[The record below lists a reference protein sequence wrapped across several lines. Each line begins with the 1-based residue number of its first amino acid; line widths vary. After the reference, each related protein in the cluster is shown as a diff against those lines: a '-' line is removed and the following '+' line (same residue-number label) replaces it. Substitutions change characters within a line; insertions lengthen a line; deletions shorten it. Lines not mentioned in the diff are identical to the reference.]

1 MTPRYSQVIVVIR
14 IPVSIQQRYNVYH
27 VLDGYVSA
35 IVSLLGKSLEESMY
49 LPALHSISLS
59 LVRRKICND
68 KKTQVFELS

>member
-35 IVSLLGKSLEESMY
+35 IVSLLGKFLEESTS
-49 LPALHSISLS
+49 LHVLHSISLS
-59 LVRRKICND
+59 LARRKICND
-68 KKTQVFELS
+68 KKTQVFDLS